1 MNKYVVLH
9 GSMFERMMRG
19 TLGVKAHEFPENFQ
33 WLNTKEPLSLEKLKG
48 HVVILD
54 FWTYCCI
61 NCMHTLPELAKIEQK
76 YHGKPV
82 VIVGVHSAKFF
93 NEQDAKNIEQAILR
107 YEIEHPVVVDK
118 NMQIWQNY
126 GISGWPTIAIIDPAG
141 NIVYKQSG
149 EGQREYVE
157 DVVDVLLE
165 KHSKAG
171 TLAPK
176 PIEIERPK
184 VADKKTLSYP
194 GKLAFSPDKKMIAVS
209 DSNHN
214 RILVL
219 DIDGKIKHVV
229 GSGERGFVDG
239 NFEKASF
246 FRPQGVLWKD
256 DKIYVAGTENHSLR
270 EIDLLTKN
278 VSTLAGTGRQ
288 GQWMQAGGD
297 GRSTALS
304 SPWDLAYND
313 KKIFIA
319 MAGSHQIWAYN
330 VENRKVEPFAG
341 SGYEN
346 IVDSN
351 LHDSQFAQPS
361 GLSIYDNYLFVAD
374 SEVSAIRRIDLEK
387 GMVRTVVGEG
397 LFIFGYQD
405 GDLSE
410 ARFQHPLG
418 LHADGNKIFVA
429 DTYNHA
435 IRLIDLV
442 EGKVTTLVGKPSMK
456 TVCNI
461 DDPSCDTLGLFEPSD
476 VKLHNNK
483 LYITDTNNHLIRIF
497 DLSKKVLQTLNI
509 SD

>member
-1 MNKYVVLH
+1 
-9 GSMFERMMRG
+9 MFEKMKG
-19 TLGVKAHEFPENFQ
+19 TLGVKAHEFPQNFQ

-48 HVVILD
+48 NVVILD

-61 NCMHTLPELAKIEQK
+61 NCMHTLSELAKIEQK
-76 YHGKPV
+76 YKGKPV
-82 VIVGVHSAKFF
+82 VVIGVHSAKFF
-93 NEQDAKNIEQAILR
+93 NEQDASNIQQAVLR

-118 NMQIWQNY
+118 NMQIWQSY
-126 GISGWPTIAIIDPAG
+126 GVSGWPTIAIIDPAG

-165 KHSKAG
+165 KHGKAG
-171 TLAPK
+171 TLADK
-176 PIEIERPK
+176 PLYVERPK
-184 VADKKTLSYP
+184 IADRKTLSYP
-194 GKLAFSPDKKMIAVS
+194 GKLAFSPDGKMIVVS

-214 RILVL
+214 RILIL
-219 DIDGKIKHVV
+219 NINGKIIHTI
-229 GSGERGFVDG
+229 GSGERGLVDG

-246 FRPQGVLWKD
+246 FRPQGVLWKE
-256 DKIYVAGTENHSLR
+256 DKIYVADTENHALR
-270 EIDLLTKN
+270 EIDLARKM

-288 GQWMQAGGD
+288 GQWMQAGGE
-297 GRSTALS
+297 GRTTSLS
-304 SPWDLAYND
+304 SPWDLAYKD

-330 VENRKVEPFAG
+330 LENRKVEPFAG

-351 LHDSQFAQPS
+351 LHDAQFAQPS
-361 GLSIYDNYLFVAD
+361 GLSLYGKYLFVAD
-374 SEVSAIRRIDLEK
+374 SEVSAVRRIDLEQK
-387 GMVRTVVGEG
+387 IARTIVGEG
-397 LFIFGYQD
+397 LFVFGHQD

-410 ARFQHPLG
+410 ARLQHPLG
-418 LHADGNKIFVA
+418 LHADGNRIFVA

-476 VKLHNNK
+476 VNLHDNK
-483 LYITDTNNHLIRIF
+483 LYIVDTNNHLIRIF
-497 DLSKKVLQTLNI
+497 DLERKVLQTLNI
-509 SD
+509 SE

>member
-1 MNKYVVLH
+1 
-9 GSMFERMMRG
+9 MFERMKKTFG
-19 TLGVKAHEFPENFQ
+19 IKAHEFPKNFQ

-76 YHGKPV
+76 YKGKPV
-82 VIVGVHSAKFF
+82 VVVGVHSAKFF
-93 NEQDAKNIEQAILR
+93 NEQDASNIQQAILR

-118 NMQIWQNY
+118 NMQIWQSY
-126 GISGWPTIAIIDPAG
+126 GMSGWPTIEIIDPVG

-149 EGQREYVE
+149 EGQREYIE

-165 KHSKAG
+165 NHGKAG
-171 TLAPK
+171 TLADRSLY
-176 PIEIERPK
+176 IERPK
-184 VADKKTLSYP
+184 IADRKTLSYP
-194 GKLAFSPDKKMIAVS
+194 GKLAFSPDGKMIVVS

-219 DIDGKIKHVV
+219 TINGKITYTI
-229 GSGERGFVDG
+229 GSGERALVDG

-256 DKIYVAGTENHSLR
+256 EKLYVADTENHALR
-270 EIDLLTKN
+270 EIDLAGKM
-278 VSTLAGTGRQ
+278 VSTLAGTGKQ
-288 GQWMQAGGD
+288 GQWMQAGGE
-297 GRSTALS
+297 GRTTSLS
-304 SPWDLAYND
+304 SPWDLACKD

-319 MAGSHQIWAYN
+319 MAGNHQIWAYN
-330 VENRKVEPFAG
+330 LENGKVEPFAG

-351 LHDSQFAQPS
+351 LLDAQFAQPS
-361 GLSIYDNYLFVAD
+361 GLSLNGNYLFVAD
-374 SEVSAIRRIDLEK
+374 SEVSGVRRIDLEQK
-387 GMVRTVVGEG
+387 IVRTIVGEG
-397 LFIFGYQD
+397 LFVFGHQD

-418 LHADGNKIFVA
+418 LHADGNRIFVA

-476 VKLHNNK
+476 VKLHDNK
-483 LYITDTNNHLIRIF
+483 LYIADTNNHLIRVF
-497 DLSKKVLQTLNI
+497 DLERKVLQTLNI
-509 SD
+509 SE